1 MPLALVD
8 LGGEQRVQI
17 AEVRVALAHGLR
29 GERATLPADGREME
43 HFAVLEDRGLLRR
56 ASGVALIGPASC
68 DSSVSYAATLGSGR
82 S

>member
-1 MPLALVD
+1 MTF
-8 LGGEQRVQI
+8 
-17 AEVRVALAHGLR
+17 AHGLR

-43 HFAVLEDRGLLRR
+43 HFAVLEDRGLLQGERAR
-56 ASGVALIGPASC
+56 AHRAASG